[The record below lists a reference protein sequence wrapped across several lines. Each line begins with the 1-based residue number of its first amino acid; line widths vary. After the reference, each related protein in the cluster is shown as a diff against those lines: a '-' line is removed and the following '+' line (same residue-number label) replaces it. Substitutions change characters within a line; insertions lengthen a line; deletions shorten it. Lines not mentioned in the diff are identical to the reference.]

1 MAILIK
7 GVVIPM
13 RGGKL
18 LTPFLQVTTGN
29 GGEERPPKCSA
40 GVARASCS
48 RASES
53 RTGPVRGQ
61 DAPATL
67 ERSSPYYLG
76 QSHLE
81 FRLLG
86 RKADAEILTTDH
98 TDYTD
103 RGRFGFLCI
112 RAIGVIR
119 G

>member
-1 MAILIK
+1 MHAIVGAALFQLHDPS
-7 GVVIPM
+7 GLFVGSPGSAELQLGSPAPWAELELGAA
-13 RGGKL
+13 RGNRLAKL
-18 LTPFLQVTTGN
+18 DSLF
-29 GGEERPPKCSA
+29 
-40 GVARASCS
+40 
-48 RASES
+48 
-53 RTGPVRGQ
+53 
-61 DAPATL
+61 
-67 ERSSPYYLG
+67 